1 MDRLKQYIETAQ
13 NKTSQEKHSI
23 ALVIASA
30 VSGGL
35 FVVWL
40 GVALYNI
47 NAGAP
52 SSPIERTPTESPTA
66 EIQKSFEEVINVP
79 QEDQSPTY
87 VDLDS
92 VPAVY
97 RPDSVGQPVTN
108 TQDTTPTTTPPQDTT
123 VQGSDTPT
131 NVIE

>member
-1 MDRLKQYIETAQ
+1 MDKLKQYIESAQ
-13 NKTSQEKHSI
+13 NKSSQEKHSI

-35 FVVWL
+35 FVIWL

-47 NAGAP
+47 NTATPSAP
-52 SSPIERTPTESPTA
+52 ESTSATEQPTA
-66 EIQKSFEEVINVP
+66 EIVNGIEEVLKAP
-79 QEDQSPTY
+79 QSAEGPTY

-97 RPDSVGQPVTN
+97 RPDSAGQPVSN
-108 TQDTTPTTTPPQDTT
+108 TQDTTSTTTPPQDTT
-123 VQGSDTPT
+123 VQGSDAPT
-131 NVIE
+131 SVIE